1 MLSLTTVV
9 VRRVFSLSFLPWMLL
24 LLAVVLSVPIV
35 SFVES
40 SRRKKELAALQAQS
54 VEPGLDGENGI
65 VEDGVGLAD
74 DGGFGDGGFGDGGFG
89 DGGLGDSG
97 FGDDTFK

>member
-24 LLAVVLSVPIV
+24 LLAVLLSVPIV

-40 SRRKKELAALQAQS
+40 SRRKKELAALQEQS
-54 VEPGLDGENGI
+54 AEPGLEG
-65 VEDGVGLAD
+65 EDGMMVADDGTGLAE

-89 DGGLGDSG
+89 DGGLGD
-97 FGDDTFK
+97 DTFK